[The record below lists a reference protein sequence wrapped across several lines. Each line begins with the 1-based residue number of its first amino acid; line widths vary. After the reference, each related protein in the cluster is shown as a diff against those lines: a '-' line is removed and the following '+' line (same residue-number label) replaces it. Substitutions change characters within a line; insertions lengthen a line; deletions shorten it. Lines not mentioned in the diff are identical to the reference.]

1 MVVTGSKTSGPLNLF
16 HKKYCSAL
24 GNLTLKISAAIAG
37 MHMWRQEHDAVRC
50 LLKSRPPLGPGRT

>member
-1 MVVTGSKTSGPLNLF
+1 MVVTGSKSSGPVNLF

-37 MHMWRQEHDAVRC
+37 MHIWRREHYALRC
-50 LLKSRPPLGPGRT
+50 LLKSVHL